1 MPLTFRNFNKP
12 VMKAATITIE
22 TATNSYQT
30 VTAPSSRLTL
40 TVTALLL
47 TSGCFHLAILAIL
60 GTTWHGPLS
69 FRKPALFGISGGMTM
84 WSLVWLMTQLSPK
97 KFDRLFIN
105 AIAISLFIEVSL
117 ITLQTWRGV
126 ASHFNHTTSVDAL
139 IEFAMLGLILFVTGG
154 IFYLTWRT
162 RWLRSIDS
170 AMAIA
175 IRGGMV
181 LLALSC
187 LLGIATSVLGE
198 VSLSAGRSYELWRR
212 AGVLKFPHGVAL
224 HAIQM
229 LPIVA
234 WLARTLGLNHSSV
247 RVVQSTLVA
256 QVLFMLYA
264 VWQTSQGRD
273 RFDWDL
279 IGGILLATVV
289 LLSVYPTLSLARGFA
304 LCRWTSERNA
314 SKSNW

>member
-1 MPLTFRNFNKP
+1 
-12 VMKAATITIE
+12 MKSAAIKVE
-22 TATNSYQT
+22 TTANSSQT
-30 VTAPSSRLTL
+30 VTAPSSRLAL
-40 TVTALLL
+40 SVTALLL
-47 TSGCFHLAILAIL
+47 ISGCVHLAILAIL

-84 WSLVWLMTQLSPK
+84 WSLAWLMTQLSPK
-97 KFDRLFIN
+97 RFDRLFIN

-126 ASHFNHTTSVDAL
+126 ASHFNHSTSVDAA
-139 IEFAMLGLILFVTGG
+139 IESTMLGLILFVTGG
-154 IFYLTWRT
+154 VFYLTWRT
-162 RWLRSIDS
+162 RWLRSIDP

-175 IRGGMV
+175 TRGGMV

-187 LLGIATSVLGE
+187 MLGIATSVLGE
-198 VSLSAGRSYELWRR
+198 VSLSAGRSYELWGR

-247 RVVQSTLVA
+247 RVVQSALAA

-273 RFDWDL
+273 RFDWDW
-279 IGGILLATVV
+279 IGGILLAIVV
-289 LLSVYPTLSLARGFA
+289 LIGVYPALALARGFLA
-304 LCRWTSERNA
+304 WSSRTNN
-314 SKSNW
+314 SKWRSPG

>member
-1 MPLTFRNFNKP
+1 MNSKPPSFRFALGI
-12 VMKAATITIE
+12 AAI
-22 TATNSYQT
+22 
-30 VTAPSSRLTL
+30 
-40 TVTALLL
+40 LLF
-47 TSGCFHLAILAIL
+47 SGCVHLAILMIL

-84 WSLVWLMTQLSPK
+84 WSLAWLMTQLRPK
-97 KFDRLFIN
+97 GFDKAFIN
-105 AIAISLFIEVSL
+105 AIATSLFIEVSL

-126 ASHFNHTTSVDAL
+126 ASHFNHSTNIDAA
-139 IEFAMLGLILFVTGG
+139 IEFTMLGLILLVTGA

-162 RWLRSIDS
+162 RWLRAIDP

-175 IRGGMV
+175 IRGGMG

-187 LLGIATSVLGE
+187 LLGIATTVLGE
-198 VSLSAGRSYELWRR
+198 VSLSVGRSYEVWGR

-229 LPIVA
+229 LPFVA
-234 WLARTLGLNHSSV
+234 WLTRICELQHSSV
-247 RVVQSTLVA
+247 RIVNSALA
-256 QVLFMLYA
+256 GQVLFMLYA

-273 RFDWDL
+273 RFDWDS
-279 IGGILLATVV
+279 IGGILIAMIV

-304 LCRWTSERNA
+304 RCSW
-314 SKSNW
+314 K